1 MRILKIIAVL
11 CVLLILVL
19 LGGFIYVKTALPNVG
34 DAPDLVIEST
44 PERLEHGKYLANSV
58 MGCMDCHA
66 QRDFSLFAGPV
77 VEGTRGAGGEH
88 WGHHNGFDGEL
99 VAPNITPYA
108 LKDWTDG
115 EIYRAITMG
124 VDKDGN
130 ALFPIMP
137 YLRFG
142 QLADEDIYSVIA
154 YLRSIPPIVSA
165 TQERELDFPLNL
177 IVNTIPMKQEQK
189 MEKTTV
195 ANRIAHG
202 KYMLTAAACAECHT
216 PQEKGKFITE
226 LELAGGFE
234 FVMPN
239 DVVCRSANITPC
251 KETGIG
257 QWSSQEFVDRF
268 NAYGEDFVPHIVGK
282 GEYNTIMPWGYYSN
296 MKGDDLEA
304 IYAYLQSLEP
314 NRHSVEKYSVVSHN
328 E

>member
-1 MRILKIIAVL
+1 MRILKILGVL
-11 CVLLILVL
+11 AVLLILVL
-19 LGGFIYVKTALPNVG
+19 LGGFIYLKTALPNVG

-44 PERLEHGKYLANSV
+44 LERLEHGKYLANAV

-77 VEGTRGAGGEH
+77 VDGTRGAGGEH

-137 YLRFG
+137 YLKYG

-154 YLRSIPPIVSA
+154 YLRTVPPIVSE
-165 TQERELDFPLNL
+165 TPERDLDFPLNL
-177 IVNTIPMKQEQK
+177 IVNTIPLKQEQK
-189 MEKTTV
+189 MEKTTI

-216 PQEKGKFITE
+216 PQEKGEFITE

-234 FVMPN
+234 FLMPN
-239 DVVCRSANITPC
+239 GTVCRSVNITPC
-251 KETGIG
+251 RETGIG
-257 QWSSQEFVDRF
+257 EWSSQEFVDRF
-268 NAYGEDFVPHIVGK
+268 NAYDDDFEPHKVAN
-282 GEYNTIMPWGYYSN
+282 GEYNTIMPWGYYAY
-296 MKGDDLEA
+296 MKDEDLES
-304 IYAYLQSLEP
+304 IYAYLQSLDA
-314 NRHSVEKYSVVSHN
+314 NRHPVEKYSVVSLS